1 MTARAQLRHIRSV
14 VAELDACRANVQPG
28 GKYGGA
34 DRLVVTAHSD
44 PAGTPST
51 VPTVTEHV
59 RPWGT
64 CSACG
69 TQQPLRADGNI
80 LGHGP
85 YGARCSGSYRLP
97 AEPDG
102 AT

>member
-1 MTARAQLRHIRSV
+1 MTARAQLRHIRAV
-14 VAELDACRANVQPG
+14 VAELDACRANAQPG
-28 GKYGGA
+28 GKYGGP
-34 DRLVVTAHSD
+34 DRLVRYTD
-44 PAGTPST
+44 TPDTPST
-51 VPTVTEHV
+51 APTVTEHA

-85 YGARCSGSYRLP
+85 YGARCSGSYRPP
-97 AEPDG
+97 ADSG
-102 AT
+102 GVA